1 MHLEFRARTTP
12 SRWPVAFAALLV
24 GATWAI
30 GGLMPLGGQYSDPM
44 TVLDQASSLT
54 FSAMLAVFAL
64 VAWLVV
70 RLTRPSRW
78 ILAVT
83 AIMGIAGIVA
93 GIGNFAEE
101 MLRIPGAEYVYG
113 LGFFGLLGGMI
124 GTTIVLLVRREV
136 VPLLL
141 VALSIAGFMI
151 AAGRGPN
158 ILPVIWVGFAAWV
171 LVRRHAVVDA
181 A

>member
-1 MHLEFRARTTP
+1 MQQEVRTRATSSPGR
-12 SRWPVAFAALLV
+12 VALIAILV

-30 GGLMPLGGQYSDPM
+30 GGMLPLGGQHSDPM

-64 VAWLVV
+64 AAWLIV
-70 RLTRPSRW
+70 RLARPSRW
-78 ILAVT
+78 ILAV
-83 AIMGIAGIVA
+83 AAVMGIAGIVA

-141 VALSIAGFMI
+141 MALSIAGFMI

-158 ILPVIWVGFAAWV
+158 ILPLVWVGFAAWV
-171 LVRRHAVVDA
+171 LVRRPALVDPA
-181 A
+181 